1 MGEIMKTNFVRAS
14 LACAALALSS
24 TAAMAAIDPIPGVD
38 IIVQKN
44 PGGTIVHIQTDANG
58 TLTLRNL
65 APGDYVIEIGGKS
78 LVAAMDKLA
87 PAAPEKQES
96 HSSFS
101 LGIGGFLGGGSSHS
115 SGDHGGGPVGGGS
128 HGSSHSSG
136 GGGMGVGLSVPLG
149 GGDDKGSAQPGE
161 PITSINISL
170 PNKQDMKIDAPYC
183 RDAASRGMRIGFT
196 VPAAGDWVPVPGD
209 YDGVGMTVKISESQS
224 PLPQDR

>member
-1 MGEIMKTNFVRAS
+1 MKTNFVRAA
-14 LACAALALSS
+14 LACAALALST
-24 TAAMAAIDPIPGVD
+24 TAATATNDPIPGVD

-44 PGGTIVHIQTDANG
+44 PGGTIVIQTHTDSNG
-58 TLTLRNL
+58 SLTLRGL
-65 APGDYVIEIGGKS
+65 APGDYVIEIDGRS

-87 PAAPEKQES
+87 PAAPEKKES

-115 SGDHGGGPVGGGS
+115 SGDHGGAGPVGGGS
-128 HGSSHSSG
+128 HGSSHSSD
-136 GGGMGVGLSVPLG
+136 GGMGVGLSVPLG
-149 GGDDKGSAQPGE
+149 GGDKGSDQPGE

-183 RDAASRGMRIGFT
+183 RDAASRGLHIGFT
-196 VPAAGDWVPVPGD
+196 VPAAGDWVPAVGD
-209 YDGVGMTVKISESQS
+209 WDGVGMTVKISENQS